1 MNKLEQY
8 KTWLRAHED
17 IFIDLVRIYL
27 GCGLFVK
34 AFYLMGN
41 RDYLL
46 EAISDTGGSWFG
58 PAVIAQYVITAHLIG
73 GAMLALGLVTRLA
86 ALMQLPVLL
95 GAVFAVYL
103 PRMASME
110 PRQNLEYAALVCFLL
125 ALFSVF
131 GAGRFSV
138 DSMIARK
145 WRELKGEDEAMAPVG
160 ESQ

>member
-1 MNKLEQY
+1 MNKLERCGS
-8 KTWLRAHED
+8 WLRAHED

-34 AFYLMGN
+34 AFHLMGN
-41 RDYLL
+41 RDYLMQ
-46 EAISDTGGSWFG
+46 AIGDTGGVWFG
-58 PAVIAQYVITAHLIG
+58 AAAIAQYVITAHLVG

-103 PRMASME
+103 PRMANME

-125 ALFSVF
+125 LLFSVF

-145 WRELKGEDEAMAPVG
+145 WRELRGEEEDMRAAG
-160 ESQ
+160 EMP

>member
-1 MNKLEQY
+1 MLERCQM
-8 KTWLRAHED
+8 WLRAHED
-17 IFIDLVRIYL
+17 LFIDLVRIYL

-34 AFYLMGN
+34 AFHLMGN

-46 EAISDTGGSWFG
+46 EAISDSGGSWFG

-86 ALMQLPVLL
+86 ALMQLPALL

-103 PRMASME
+103 PRMASLD
-110 PRQNLEYAALVCFLL
+110 PRQHLEYVALVCFLL

-145 WRELKGEDEAMAPVG
+145 WREQNDENEAMAPAV